1 MAVASEGRTVV
12 LVRVAVL
19 EIPRQSVELK
29 AREANLSSFVLSIP
43 LRERKARVG
52 GKGSIFGVG

>member
-1 MAVASEGRTVV
+1 MKREGAVV

-29 AREANLSSFVLSIP
+29 AREANLSSSALSIP
-43 LRERKARVG
+43 FGKERQRVVG

>member
-1 MAVASEGRTVV
+1 M
-12 LVRVAVL
+12 LVRMAVL

-43 LRERKARVG
+43 FGGERKRERQRVVG